1 MKKVN
6 KRMRYFLLL
15 SLLLSTSAHAAVND
29 VLPAD
34 YFPLAAGTT
43 SLAVYAYDRQLAGPY
58 SKGLRVLDG
67 TVDTQIAVLRAVHFL
82 SVADKPVSLIA
93 VLPWS
98 QSSVGPAPLAG
109 AIGREARGSGDF
121 RFGATGW
128 LLANR
133 ESGEYFAVTGLVFLP
148 TGNYNRQQALNTGEN
163 RYKVTLNAG
172 WIHPLTHSF
181 IVEAIPEVAWFGDNS
196 DYVGGRSLSQKPA
209 YAVTSYLRYRATPNW
224 QFHVGG
230 QINRGGATRINGVE
244 QNNAPDNNRVMLGTS
259 YLTDNKSNQWILR
272 AARDTDVVNGF
283 SVRSE
288 VLLRYLY
295 MY

>member
-1 MKKVN
+1 
-6 KRMRYFLLL
+6 MRYFLLL
-15 SLLLSTSAHAAVND
+15 SLLLTTPARASVND

-43 SLAVYAYDRQLAGPY
+43 SVAVYAYDRQFAGPY
-58 SKGLRVLDG
+58 SKGVRVLDG
-67 TVDTQIAVLRAVHFL
+67 KVDTQIAVLRAVHFL

-98 QSSVGPAPLAG
+98 QSSVGPALLAG
-109 AIGREARGSGDF
+109 AIGREARGTGDL
-121 RFGATGW
+121 RLGATGW

-133 ESGEYFAVTGLVFLP
+133 ESGEYFGVTGLLFLP
-148 TGNYNRQQALNTGEN
+148 TGDYSRQQVLNTGEN

-172 WIHPLTHSF
+172 WIHPLTQSF
-181 IVEAIPEVAWFGDNS
+181 IFEALPEIAWFGVNS
-196 DYVGGRSLSQKPA
+196 DYVGGRTLAQKPA
-209 YAVTSYLRYRATPNW
+209 YALTSYLRYRATPNW
-224 QFHVGG
+224 QFHVGA
-230 QINRGGATRINGVE
+230 QANRGGETSITGVK

-259 YLTDNKSNQWILR
+259 YLTDNKANQWILR
-272 AARDTDVVNGF
+272 FARDTDVVNGF

>member
-1 MKKVN
+1 
-6 KRMRYFLLL
+6 MRYFLLL
-15 SLLLSTSAHAAVND
+15 SLLLATPARASVND

-43 SLAVYAYDRQLAGPY
+43 SLAVYAYDRQLTGPY

-98 QSSVGPAPLAG
+98 QSSVNPASLAG

-133 ESGEYFAVTGLVFLP
+133 ESGEYFAMTGLVFLP
-148 TGNYNRQQALNTGEN
+148 TGDYNRQQVLNTGEN

-196 DYVGGRSLSQKPA
+196 DYVGGRTLSQKPA
-209 YAVTSYLRYRATPNW
+209 YALTGYLRYRATPNW
-224 QFHVGG
+224 QFHVGA
-230 QINRGGATRINGVE
+230 QANRGGETRINGVN
-244 QNNAPDNNRVMLGTS
+244 QNNAPENNRVMLGTS
-259 YLTDNKSNQWILR
+259 YLTDSKANQWILR

>member
-1 MKKVN
+1 MKN
-6 KRMRYFLLL
+6 TDNRMRYFLLL
-15 SLLLSTSAHAAVND
+15 NLLVISPTYAAIND

-43 SLAVYAYDRQLAGPY
+43 SVATYLYDRQLVGPY

-98 QSSVGPAPLAG
+98 QSSVGPAMLAG
-109 AIGREARGSGDF
+109 AIGREARGLGDF

-133 ESGEYFAVTGLVFLP
+133 ESGEYFAVTGLLFLP
-148 TGNYNRQQALNTGEN
+148 TGDYNRQQTLNVGEN

-172 WIHPLTHSF
+172 WIRPITQAF
-181 IVEAIPEVAWFGDNS
+181 IFEVIPEAAWFGVNS

-209 YAVTSYLRYRATPNW
+209 YALTSYLRFRASPNW
-224 QFHVGG
+224 QFYTGA
-230 QINRGGATRINGVE
+230 QINQGGETQINGID
-244 QNNAPDNNRVMLGTS
+244 QNNAPDNKRMMLGTS
-259 YLTDNKSNQWILR
+259 YLTDDKKNQWQIRL
-272 AARDTDVVNGF
+272 ARDTSVKNGF
-283 SVRSE
+283 KMGSE
-288 VLLRYLY
+288 VMLRYLN
-295 MY
+295 MF